1 MNYHNELK
9 NDILNL
15 VFWLVVIRK
24 VEIHKFNMKL
34 PRLKILYPLGQEVVS
49 LTRNALGILLAGMER

>member
-1 MNYHNELK
+1 M
-9 NDILNL
+9 NL

-24 VEIHKFNMKL
+24 DEIHKCNMKL
-34 PRLKILYPLGQEVVS
+34 PRLKILYPLEQEVVS

>member
-1 MNYHNELK
+1 MNYHNELI

-24 VEIHKFNMKL
+24 DEIHKCNMKL
-34 PRLKILYPLGQEVVS
+34 PRLKILYPLEQEVVS